1 MKARIIIGNILL
13 ILAVA
18 FTMYLS
24 VIMIRRINAVVLKDS
39 YKKIFT
45 YELIICA
52 VFILLA
58 VDVRFG
64 FTGMKSNVLNVL
76 GWVLRVFVIAATAVF
91 LFFIGKIT
99 VGGLIHSNG
108 IADNAIVLG
117 LALENGK
124 PTQNL
129 LYRLDTAE
137 RYLEREPKGTLILT
151 GGNADEFGKTEAET
165 MRDIL
170 AERGVAED
178 RMILEDK
185 AESTEEN
192 FANVAKIVDPAA
204 PIVLI
209 SSDYHMDRAIRTAGK
224 AGFSDILRMPAQSA
238 LIEYGANVMWEVVL
252 ELNELI
258 SSK

>member
-1 MKARIIIGNILL
+1 MRTRKIIGNILL

-18 FTMYLS
+18 FTVYLS
-24 VIMIRRINAVVLKDS
+24 VIMIQRINAVVLKDT

-64 FTGMKSNVLNVL
+64 FTRMKSKVLKGL
-76 GWVLRVFVIAATAVF
+76 GWALRVLVAAAAAVF
-91 LFFIGKIT
+91 LFFIGKVT
-99 VGGLIHSNG
+99 VGSFIHSNG

-137 RYLEREPKGTLILT
+137 QYLEKNTEGTLILT
-151 GGNADEFGKTEAET
+151 GGNADESGKTEAET
-165 MRDIL
+165 MQDIL
-170 AERGVAED
+170 KERGVTEG
-178 RMILEDK
+178 RMTLEDK
-185 AESTEEN
+185 AESTKEN
-192 FANVAKIVDPAA
+192 FANVAQMVDPAR

-209 SSDYHMDRAIRTAGK
+209 SSNYHMDRATQTAEK
-224 AGFSDILRMPAQSA
+224 AGFSEVLRMPAPSV
-238 LIEYGANVMWEVVL
+238 LIEYGANVIWEVVL

-258 SSK
+258 SSQ